1 VPILHWR
8 FIDRLLGRPRPGE
21 DQPATEVDIR
31 AEVRRHTELI
41 ASDRSITR
49 HLGDSSAASLRTW
62 AGMML
67 SRQAPAADGRT
78 RREVN
83 VQLGALSGAIRSV
96 LSTVE
101 EAFAN
106 SSDAT
111 GKELASQLRPLES
124 EISSPLFEPGEQES
138 ARSRL
143 QQLLYE
149 LDSSEAP
156 VAPASTIARLVSVLS
171 PIDN

>member
-1 VPILHWR
+1 
-8 FIDRLLGRPRPGE
+8 
-21 DQPATEVDIR
+21 
-31 AEVRRHTELI
+31 
-41 ASDRSITR
+41 
-49 HLGDSSAASLRTW
+49 
-62 AGMML
+62 ML